1 MQRGL
6 CALAKMRR
14 EVGEREESG
23 INFFDELAV
32 GFGFILDGDP
42 FRIFTKRFPVSVGGF
57 ARRMHQHVDEG
68 VALQRIVRGQPVGE
82 ILDAVLFEDAHGV
95 VAEAGE
101 EGVEFTFGGVI
112 NAEFVDGTG
121 RLRERGKSG
130 WKKSRGGNGLEKL
143 ASFHG
148 EGL

>member
-1 MQRGL
+1 
-6 CALAKMRR
+6 MRR

-32 GFGFILDGDP
+32 GFGFVLDGNP
-42 FRIFTKRFPVSVGGF
+42 FWIFTERFPVGVSSL
-57 ARRMHQHVDEG
+57 ARRMDQHVDER
-68 VALQRIVRGQPVGE
+68 VTLERIVRGQPVGE
-82 ILDAVLFEDAHGV
+82 IFDSMLFEDAHGV
-95 VAEAGE
+95 IAEAGE

-121 RLRERGKSG
+121 RLRESGESG